1 MENLGID
8 NRYLTAEQR
17 RLLGGWRDILDDI
30 RHLCKSLKAM
40 PDNCACNDG
49 RSHLAG
55 SCVCCQTEHKDGVPA
70 CDDCDSLLAKLRP
83 EMDTLTVDTWRF
95 FPTVMDL
102 LNSGRQEAGQA
113 AAGAIERH
121 IASVKGQAEADAVE
135 RHIAAVIRT
144 FEQLSVVAE
153 EFRAGCRASHLST
166 LKTTATDLLA
176 KVERL
181 DRAL

>member
-1 MENLGID
+1 MKNLGTA
-8 NRYLTAEQR
+8 NSYLTAEQR

-40 PDNCACNDG
+40 PDNCTCSDG

-55 SCVCCQTEHKDGVPA
+55 SCVCCQTEHRDRVPA

-83 EMDTLTVDTWRF
+83 EMDALTVDTWRF

-102 LNSGRQEAGQA
+102 LKSHRQEAGQA

-121 IASVKGQAEADAVE
+121 LASVKGQAAADAVE
-135 RHIAAVIRT
+135 HHIAAVIRT
-144 FEQLSVVAE
+144 FEHLVVAAE
-153 EFRAGCRASHLST
+153 EFRAGCRASHLGT
-166 LKTTATDLLA
+166 LKTAATDLLTE
-176 KVERL
+176 VERL
-181 DRAL
+181 NRDL

>member
-1 MENLGID
+1 MENLEIA
-8 NRYLTAEQR
+8 NSHLTAEQR

-30 RHLCKSLKAM
+30 RHLCRSLKAM
-40 PDNCACNDG
+40 PDDCTCSDG

-55 SCVCCQTEHKDGVPA
+55 SCVCCQTEHRERVPA
-70 CDDCDSLLAKLRP
+70 CDDCDSLLANLRP
-83 EMDTLTVDTWRF
+83 EMGALTVDTWRF

-102 LNSGRQEAGQA
+102 LTSHRQEPGQA

-121 IASVKGQAEADAVE
+121 MASVKRQAAANAVE

-144 FEQLSVVAE
+144 FDHLAIAAE
-153 EFRAGCRASHLST
+153 EFRAGCRASHLRT
-166 LKTTATDLLA
+166 LKTAATDLLTE
-176 KVERL
+176 VEHL